1 MIPLYPVGLADPT
14 LAPVK
19 YYVETKVANLRQAD
33 KRKRVEW
40 LKRANSSESFEATSW
55 DQCRLRPQVR
65 KQLFSHNPALQV
77 LCDIASSPFTR
88 MVLS

>member
-19 YYVETKVANLRQAD
+19 YYVETKVANLRQVD

-40 LKRANSSESFEATSW
+40 LKWANSSESF
-55 DQCRLRPQVR
+55 
-65 KQLFSHNPALQV
+65 
-77 LCDIASSPFTR
+77 
-88 MVLS
+88 